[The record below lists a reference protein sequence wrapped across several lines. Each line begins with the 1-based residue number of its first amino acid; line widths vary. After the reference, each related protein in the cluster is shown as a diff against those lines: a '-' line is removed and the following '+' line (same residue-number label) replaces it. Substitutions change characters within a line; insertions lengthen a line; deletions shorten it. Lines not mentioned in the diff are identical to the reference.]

1 MKHLVAIASVL
12 AVLANG
18 CYDPTVAANV
28 PCGPLGECPSP
39 QACDPS
45 TLRCVVMVPP
55 NRDAA
60 IDSPVDAIPPDAPP
74 PSPFVDAFAR
84 ADAADLGNDWIEKT
98 PSTWSIASERVTRAD
113 SSVGYRD
120 NLVYRPASEDVRDV
134 EISITGRF
142 TTATTGSPQIFVR
155 AQPGTVASAGE
166 YDGYLLYVAGSSGGA
181 TVNLGRQRGSVFVVT
196 LASTT
201 LDTPLDTNT
210 DFRLS
215 LRAVGANPVML
226 RAQIDRRVA
235 GAWTMVGEIVTT
247 DADALRLD
255 SPGSVG
261 FSGDSN
267 GTIAYDDFTRTLQ

>member
-1 MKHLVAIASVL
+1 MKPVAGAIL
-12 AVLANG
+12 AVLASG

-39 QACDPS
+39 QVCDPS
-45 TLRCVVMVPP
+45 TLRCVLTLPP
-55 NRDAA
+55 DRDAA
-60 IDSPVDAIPPDAPP
+60 IDAPVDAIPTDAPP
-74 PSPFVDAFAR
+74 PAPFVDAFAR
-84 ADAADLGNDWIEKT
+84 ADAADLGNSWIEKT
-98 PSTWSIASERVTRAD
+98 PTTWSIGSGRVTRAD
-113 SSVGYRD
+113 STVSYRD

-155 AQPGTVASAGE
+155 AQPATVASPGE

-196 LASTT
+196 LGSTT
-201 LDTPLDTNT
+201 LDTPLDTVT

-215 LRAVGANPVML
+215 LRALGANPVML
-226 RAQIDRRVA
+226 RAQIDRLVA
-235 GAWTMVGEIVTT
+235 GTWTMVGEIVTS

-255 SPGSVG
+255 GPGSVG

-267 GTIAYDDFTRTLQ
+267 GTVTYDDFTRTLQ